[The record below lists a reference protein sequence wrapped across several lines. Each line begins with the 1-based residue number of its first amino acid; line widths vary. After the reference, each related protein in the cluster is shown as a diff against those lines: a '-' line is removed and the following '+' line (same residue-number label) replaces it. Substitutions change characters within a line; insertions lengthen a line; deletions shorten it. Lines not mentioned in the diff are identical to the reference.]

1 MDGLVIRNTG
11 SQYTVI
17 TDDGREIICKIKG
30 KFRLKGIRTTNPAA
44 VGDRVAVSE
53 SADGSS

>member
-30 KFRLKGIRTTNPAA
+30 KFRLKGIRTTNPIA
-44 VGDRVAVSE
+44 VGDRVTVSE